1 MWMNLWDIVPS
12 AVTAVNQ
19 VHKDMI
25 LCICGTLKFGLMEI
39 EDRMADPR
47 GWRRESGCRET
58 DQRIQSFSLIE
69 KVLERSYAA

>member
-1 MWMNLWDIVPS
+1 
-12 AVTAVNQ
+12 
-19 VHKDMI
+19 
-25 LCICGTLKFGLMEI
+25 MEI